1 MNANDCLPKDRHD
14 QRVGRIG
21 SREFHVVSELVRRDA
36 LQHELTGIRIFAF
49 IALQRNTKKPDAN
62 NDHKTKNDHREKNP
76 CGFQKSVAFCSLALH
91 RFFNETKDYSPQW
104 PGKQHKR
111 EKLSALPQPTEQP
124 QKLSRSAGLQHSGS
138 SPPVWPSPHL
148 AFFCK

>member
-21 SREFHVVSELVRRDA
+21 SGEFHVVSELVRWDA

-49 IALQRNTKKPDAN
+49 IALQRNTKEPDAN
-62 NDHKTKNDHREKNP
+62 RDHQTEDDHCEKNP
-76 CGFQKSVAFCSLALH
+76 RGFQNSVAFCCLALH
-91 RFFNETKDYSPQW
+91 RFFSETKDYRPQW
-104 PGKQHKR
+104 PGKQNKR
-111 EKLSALPQPTEQP
+111 EKLSALPQATDEP
-124 QKLSRSAGLQHSGS
+124 QKPSMSVALQHSGS

-148 AFFCK
+148 AFICK